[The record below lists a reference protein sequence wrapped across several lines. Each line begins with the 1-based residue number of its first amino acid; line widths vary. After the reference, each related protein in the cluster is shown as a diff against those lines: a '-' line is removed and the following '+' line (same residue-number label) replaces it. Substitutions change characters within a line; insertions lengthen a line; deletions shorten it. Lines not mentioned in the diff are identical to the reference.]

1 MFLYCAENKISAQV
15 YDYSAINYWDIETNP
30 SIVAFERKNN
40 TLNLNYQNSIV
51 TKNNLSSSTIQ
62 FSKYFSSNFWG
73 LGLTLN
79 NTSIT
84 KSNYKY
90 VGLSVAYRT
99 VVLNEVL
106 LRIGTSYKVIQ
117 SNKGTFDYFVSPDSV
132 SNKGITSNA
141 NISVSLSTAG
151 GRHFI
156 SYSVANINLPWDINN
171 AQQFP
176 SYSILHIGNLMSF
189 FDARDAEISYTGF
202 QKKSATNSTFSY
214 NHYVD
219 FKFVFHI
226 SRKASVRY
234 GARLGYAEN
243 KYVHAIPFL
252 TCYNRKTAL
261 TLFYNT
267 YVAQTLPYPSSIQLN
282 LTYKL

>member
-40 TLNLNYQNSIV
+40 TLNLNYQNSIA
-51 TKNNLSSSTIQ
+51 TKKNLASSTIQ
-62 FSKYFSSNFWG
+62 FSKYFNSNFWG
-73 LGLTLN
+73 LGLILN

-90 VGLSVAYRT
+90 VGLSVGYRT
-99 VVLNEVL
+99 VVMNEAL
-106 LRIGTSYKVIQ
+106 LRIGTTYKLIH
-117 SNKGTFDYFVSPDSV
+117 SNKGNFDYFISPDSI
-132 SNKGITSNA
+132 SNSGVTSNA
-141 NISVSLSTAG
+141 NVSISLSTAG
-151 GRHFI
+151 DRHFI
-156 SYSVANINLPWDINN
+156 SYSATNVNLPWDINN

-176 SYSILHIGNLMSF
+176 GYSILHIGNLMSF
-189 FDARDAEISYTGF
+189 FDAHDSEISYTGF
-202 QKKSATNSTFSY
+202 QKKSAKNGSFSY

-219 FKFVFHI
+219 LKFVFHV
-226 SRKASVRY
+226 SRTVGIRY

-243 KYVHAIPFL
+243 KHVHTIPFL
-252 TCYNRKTAL
+252 TCYNKKTAL
-261 TLFYNT
+261 TIFYNT
-267 YVAQTLPYPSSIQLN
+267 YVAKKLPYPSSIQLN